1 MAINSIDR
9 ESADADLGYNCVGR
23 TAPDGFAANQFG
35 VPADIDDDLP
45 TAFTTGSNI
54 AASDFEVPEF
64 YSFI

>member
-9 ESADADLGYNCVGR
+9 EAADADLICNCVGG
-23 TAPDGFAANQFG
+23 TAPDDSAADQFG
-35 VPADIDDDLP
+35 VPADTNDDLP
-45 TAFTTGSNI
+45 TAFTTGLNI